1 MKEIF
6 CFDFIEVIWGL
17 CSLYWRSCSAVF
29 PSGSRPLPSAFCSS
43 CCLCTLLPDNRRR
56 SPSQQLTRHHGTEDY
71 TNASPTLHPNYTP
84 FPFFFN
90 STDAKTQSLLNGLAL
105 LSLTFDAAFILHSRW
120 CCLSLQSNTENR
132 SHALCLYYK
141 CAAEV

>member
-17 CSLYWRSCSAVF
+17 CSYWRSCSAVF

-43 CCLCTLLPDNRRR
+43 CCLCTLLPDNSRR

-84 FPFFFN
+84 FPPFFFN

>member
-43 CCLCTLLPDNRRR
+43 CCLCTLLPDNSRR

-84 FPFFFN
+84 FPLFFN